1 MFGLALSALAALH
14 CGNVVAPG
22 AEGPVGEAPAAV
34 TPAPSTLS
42 CAEVQASCGAEP
54 QRFVRGHAEGLVG
67 LDGARVLFSVRYRG
81 GYPEEMPSGVVTGAG
96 QVRGGAF
103 EACVCMPY
111 GGNWYPAV
119 AAVVFAPGS
128 SGETGADVVRAH
140 YSQRY
145 ATLGDED
152 FSGSLEAEPARSLA
166 EAALAATVDRA
177 QTLRV
182 SGFDAALEGR
192 HAYATIVAPQ
202 RSVGAQVVGGQVTGG
217 AATFGLTMAGR
228 RWPGERAAIYV
239 DRDGDLRCGE
249 GDLGAFADFDASG
262 AVDVRSASWAQGAAL
277 REVCD
282 AVGSDSPRGG

>member
-14 CGNVVAPG
+14 CGNAVAPG
-22 AEGPVGEAPAAV
+22 TEGPTGETPAAV

-67 LDGARVLFSVRYRG
+67 LDGARVLFSMRYRG
-81 GYPEEMPSGVVTGAG
+81 GYPEEQPSGVVTGAG

-111 GGNWYPAV
+111 GGNWYPEV
-119 AAVVFAPGS
+119 AAVVFVPGS
-128 SGETGADVVRAH
+128 SGETGADVARAH

-166 EAALAATVDRA
+166 EAALAATMDRA

-182 SGFDAALEGR
+182 RGLEASAEGR
-192 HAYATIVAPQ
+192 DVYATIVAPE
-202 RSVGAQVVGGQVTGG
+202 RSVGAQVVGGQVVAG
-217 AATFGLTMAGR
+217 AATLELTMAGR

-239 DRDGDLRCGE
+239 DRDGDHRCGE
-249 GDLGAFADFDASG
+249 GDLGAFAAFDESG
-262 AVDVRSASWAQGAAL
+262 AVDGRSAAWVQGAAL

-282 AVGSDSPRGG
+282 AMGSGSARGS